1 VDEKRI
7 RKIRLVITPPA
18 REAGEHEDI
27 REEPAA
33 APD

>member
-1 VDEKRI
+1 
-7 RKIRLVITPPA
+7 VITPPV
-18 REAGEHEDI
+18 RDLGEHEDI